1 MTDDQ
6 GDKPVT
12 SIPAWTVGALLSDMV
27 ARQSKALPTP
37 TAPPHTVVAVPSLPA
52 CDVCKYDLGQ
62 PDVPATYDGKTKRG
76 PWAYM
81 CEECFADQGIGLGL
95 GLGQRLEVRS

>member
-12 SIPAWTVGALLSDMV
+12 HPMWTVGALLSNMAALQAEDEV
-27 ARQSKALPTP
+27 ETDLVSVVVDALPM
-37 TAPPHTVVAVPSLPA
+37 
-52 CDVCKYDLGQ
+52 CDIHKYDLGQ